1 MLLLSIHPR
10 FVDAIL
16 AGTKQVELRRR
27 QPRVSGGGGAL
38 IYATAPRMELV
49 ASFRIASLVRAP
61 LDILWRSVR
70 DVAGVSRSEFDAYFT
85 GLQSGVAIGIADVLE
100 FPETVDLKRL
110 RDAWKEFHPPQGFRY
125 ITGADFAKLQIGSY
139 RRAA

>member
-27 QPRVSGGGGAL
+27 QPRVSDGSAL

-49 ASFRIASLVRAP
+49 ARFRIASVVRAP
-61 LDILWRSVR
+61 LSMLWQSVR
-70 DVAGVSRSEFDAYFT
+70 DVAGVSRSEFDAYFA
-85 GLQSGVAIGIADVLE
+85 GIESGVAIGIADVFE
-100 FPETVDLKRL
+100 FPEAVGLEKL
-110 RDAWKEFHPPQGFRY
+110 RDEWRGFHPPQGFRY
-125 ITGADFAKLQIGSY
+125 ITGADFAKLPSGAC